1 MSGLIIVFQDCY
13 TCGARKAWGEKTI
26 AGALKA
32 GIPLRKVSFASQ
44 EGQMLSAQA
53 IANGITRY
61 PFITDGKTF
70 SQNIETF
77 TEAESQPHTAKK
89 KPTAKRKT
97 KKAKET
103 TENGTISEA

>member
-1 MSGLIIVFQDCY
+1 MKNLIIVFQDCY

-26 AGALKA
+26 AFALKA
-32 GIPLRKVSFASQ
+32 GISLRKVSFASQ
-44 EGQMLSAQA
+44 EGQMLSAKA
-53 IANGITRY
+53 IENGVTRY
-61 PFITDGKTF
+61 PFITDGSTF
-70 SQNIETF
+70 SQDIETF